1 LFSRHVPS
9 SDWHLLRP
17 PSGGGLRAL
26 IVIANP
32 TDLDM
37 WQPEGQ
43 ILAPL
48 EVAGELERARTALGG
63 FRATILCSDPSLD
76 SAGPPTLGSLY
87 SHLRDGY
94 DIVYLVCHAGLSSD
108 GRPGLWLEDG
118 DGQANVVSLEDQ
130 KTQGLSGQ
138 LARLRELP
146 PLVVLPSCQVPGET
160 GEVRSS
166 QTRALMGAGVQL
178 IQAGIPAVVTMQSS
192 IGLETA
198 AQFMPF
204 LFQELGRDGLID
216 RAMAVARRAVRDS
229 ADWWV
234 PVLLTR
240 LSGGRLFAGV
250 AEAGAGRSGPEIGG
264 YDLQA
269 IRELMLAAFSRAD
282 LRRLFR
288 YTSNRN
294 LRPLAEEL
302 GPKES
307 LPEMVDLT
315 IEYCAKRLLLPDLL
329 EEVKRE
335 NPRQYSRYE
344 PRLRAR

>member
-1 LFSRHVPS
+1 
-9 SDWHLLRP
+9 
-17 PSGGGLRAL
+17 
-26 IVIANP
+26 
-32 TDLDM
+32 
-37 WQPEGQ
+37 
-43 ILAPL
+43 
-48 EVAGELERARTALGG
+48 
-63 FRATILCSDPSLD
+63 
-76 SAGPPTLGSLY
+76 
-87 SHLRDGY
+87 
-94 DIVYLVCHAGLSSD
+94 
-108 GRPGLWLEDG
+108 
-118 DGQANVVSLEDQ
+118 
-130 KTQGLSGQ
+130 
-138 LARLRELP
+138 
-146 PLVVLPSCQVPGET
+146 
-160 GEVRSS
+160 
-166 QTRALMGAGVQL
+166 MGAGVQL